1 MRYNGIMPNYG
12 SAQPGSLTPPSLNIA
27 ALYPGD
33 GLYFLFNA
41 EAPAAGQASVVFE
54 RAQGPAMVDQGTTF
68 EINFSAAPTDSI
80 QILGSNN
87 PNLQVFTAAD
97 WFTLYTS
104 ANKQTDAYTD
114 TGRFRF
120 YCVLVA
126 SLTPGPTL
134 TVTAKR

>member
-1 MRYNGIMPNYG
+1 MPNYAV
-12 SAQPGSLTPPSLNIA
+12 AQSGGLTPPSLNIA

-33 GLYFLFNA
+33 GIYFLFNA

-54 RAQGPAMVDQGTTF
+54 RAAGPVADAGSTF
-68 EINFSAAPTDSI
+68 EINFSAAPTSSI

-87 PNLQVFTAAD
+87 PNLQVFNSVD
-97 WFTLYTS
+97 WQVLLTS
-104 ANKQTDAYTD
+104 TNKQTDAYTD
-114 TGRFRF
+114 TARFRF

-126 SLTPGPTL
+126 SLTAGPTL